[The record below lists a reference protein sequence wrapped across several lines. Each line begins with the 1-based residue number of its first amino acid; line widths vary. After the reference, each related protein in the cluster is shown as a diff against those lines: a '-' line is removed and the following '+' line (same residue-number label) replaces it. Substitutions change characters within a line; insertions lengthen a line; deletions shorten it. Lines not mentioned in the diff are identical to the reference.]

1 VKSKALE
8 VLRKVFGYQDFR
20 PMQEEIV
27 MAIAEGKDT
36 LALLPTGGGKSLCFQ
51 VPGLMGEGL
60 CLVVSPLIALMKD
73 QVDNLR
79 KKGVNAVAVYSG
91 MRKREIDTLLDNCV
105 YGDVKFL
112 YVSPERLQTELFL
125 ARFKK
130 MRVNFVAVDEAH
142 CISQWGYDFRPPYLQ
157 IAQLREIHP
166 ELPFVA
172 LTASAT
178 LEVRKDI
185 IEKLELRKPQVFVQS
200 FARPN
205 LSFVVRVA
213 ENKLEK
219 AVEILKKVPGTA
231 IIYARNRKGTKDI
244 SDHLNR
250 LGISATFYHAGLE
263 GSMRVARQA
272 DWISGKQRVMVATN
286 AFGMGIDK
294 PDVRLVLHVDLPE
307 NLESY
312 YQEAGRAG
320 RDGKKSY
327 AVLIHHE
334 MDRQRLLEKAEKSY
348 PPIELIKR
356 VYQCLA
362 NYFRLAV
369 GSSQMSSFDFDIHAF
384 AKTYHLD
391 LLLSYN
397 AMKVLEEESLILLS
411 ESVHSPS
418 TLHIL
423 VETTKLYDTQIR
435 YERLDP
441 LIKLLL
447 RLYGGELF
455 ASYVTIS
462 EAKLGNVLGWTEMA
476 VEKMLLQLDELGI
489 MAYHPRKNK
498 PQVTFLT
505 PRMDAGNLPL
515 DTKRIAS
522 RRDHAVQKAKDML
535 GFSKSE
541 NLCRTLLLLSYFGEE
556 SDQPCG
562 NCDVCLK
569 NKKFGG
575 EFERRKVIREKFL
588 KTLDGG
594 KAFSL
599 LKLFEAAGLKQDLDT
614 VEELRSMEDEELI
627 VTGKDGRIKKKLNEL
642 Y

>member
-1 VKSKALE
+1 MKGKALE
-8 VLRKVFGYQDFR
+8 VLKKVFGYQDFR

-27 MAIAEGKDT
+27 LSVAEGKDT

-51 VPGLMGEGL
+51 VPGLMQEGV
-60 CLVVSPLIALMKD
+60 CLVISPLIALMRD
-73 QVDNLR
+73 QVDNLK
-79 KKGVNAVAVYSG
+79 KKGINAVAVYSG

-112 YVSPERLQTELFL
+112 YVSPERLQTELFI

-130 MRVNFVAVDEAH
+130 MKVSFIAVDEAH

-157 IAQLREIHP
+157 IAKLREIHP
-166 ELPFVA
+166 DLSFVA

-185 IEKLELRKPQVFVQS
+185 LEKLELKKPQVFVQS

-205 LSFVVRVA
+205 LSFVVREA

-219 AVEILKKVPGTA
+219 AVDILKKVPGAA

-263 GSMRVARQA
+263 GNVRASRQA
-272 DWISGKQRVMVATN
+272 DWITGRQRVIVATN

-307 NLESY
+307 NLENY

-327 AVLIHHE
+327 AVLIHQVI
-334 MDRQRLLEKAEKSY
+334 DRQRLLEKAEKSY

-362 NYFRLAV
+362 NFFRLAV

-384 AKTYHLD
+384 AKTYQLD
-391 LLLSYN
+391 PLLTYN
-397 AMKVLEEESLILLS
+397 ALKVLEEESLILLS
-411 ESVHSPS
+411 ESIHSPS
-418 TLHIL
+418 SLHIL
-423 VETTKLYDTQIR
+423 VQTTQLYDTQIR

-447 RLYGGELF
+447 RMYGGELF

-462 EAKLGNVLGWTEMA
+462 ESKLASVLGLTELA
-476 VEKMLLQLDELGI
+476 VEKLLLQLDELGV

-505 PRMDAGNLPL
+505 ARMDAGKLPL
-515 DTKRIAS
+515 DIKRIAS
-522 RRDHAVQKAKDML
+522 RREQAIQKAKHMVEYAIN
-535 GFSKSE
+535 GQ
-541 NLCRTLLLLSYFGEE
+541 LCRTLQLLCYFGEDSE
-556 SDQPCG
+556 QTCG

-569 NKKFGG
+569 NKKLGG

-594 KAFSL
+594 MAFSMMKL
-599 LKLFEAAGLKQDLDT
+599 LEVAGLKQDLDT
-614 VEELRSMEDEELI
+614 VEELRCMEDEDLI
-627 VTGKDGRIKKKLNEL
+627 ETGKDGLIKKKLNEL
-642 Y
+642 H